1 MSSSTSSFR
10 NELKVVALIVVALAA
25 CELVVRLREQSL
37 SLDVRHIRQI
47 PDIAARLARG
57 DDGQHLL
64 RVLFIGNSM
73 TRYGVEPEIVERE
86 MSAQGVAPLRIE
98 RVFPDATALPDWY
111 YAFKRYFD
119 APTRAP
125 DVLVV
130 CFAAN
135 DLQDSQPIHSWRLAQ
150 YYTNL
155 GDVPEIF
162 REDIRD
168 FDSRAE
174 FLLSDASAAFAN
186 RTRVRERALDLL
198 IPNYRETAQQINRT
212 QQTKAGEKLA
222 RTQPTYNRLARLGRL
237 AESRGVRV
245 ILVAMPERVDYELDP
260 QLQTTA
266 EAAGMTLLDSR
277 AGHGLKPD
285 SYVDEMHLGAGGA
298 AIYSQFLARQLAPTL
313 RGIFDQKRQAVM
325 ATGK

>member
-1 MSSSTSSFR
+1 MI
-10 NELKVVALIVVALAA
+10 ALVLVALAA

-47 PDIAARLARG
+47 PDISARLAG
-57 DDGQHLL
+57 GEGL

-86 MSAQGVAPLRIE
+86 MSAHGVAPLRIE
-98 RVFPDATALPDWY
+98 RVFPDASALPDWY

-119 APTRAP
+119 APQRAP

-130 CFAAN
+130 CFAAT

-150 YYTNL
+150 YYTTL
-155 GDVPEIF
+155 ADLPELF

-168 FDSRAE
+168 FDARAE

-186 RTRVRERALDLL
+186 RTRVRERALDIL
-198 IPNYRETAQQINRT
+198 IPGYRETAQQINRT
-212 QQTKAGEKLA
+212 QQTQTGEKLA
-222 RTQPTYNRLARLGRL
+222 RTQPTYRRLARLGQL

-260 QLQTTA
+260 GLQA
-266 EAAGMTLLDSR
+266 AVEAARMTFLDSR
-277 AGHGLKPD
+277 AGHGLEPD
-285 SYVDEMHLGAGGA
+285 SYVDEMHLGEGGA
-298 AIYSQFLARQLAPTL
+298 RIYSEFLARQLAPKL
-313 RGIFDQKRQAVM
+313 QGIFDEKRQA
-325 ATGK
+325 AKAFGK

>member
-10 NELKVVALIVVALAA
+10 NELKVVALVLVALAA

-47 PDIAARLARG
+47 PDISARLAQG
-57 DDGQHLL
+57 EGL

-73 TRYGVEPEIVERE
+73 TRYGVEPDIVERE
-86 MSAQGVAPLRIE
+86 IAAQGIAPLRIE
-98 RVFPDATALPDWY
+98 RVFPDASALPDWY
-111 YAFKRYFD
+111 YAFKRFFD

-135 DLQDSQPIHSWRLAQ
+135 DLQDSQPVHTWRLAQ

-155 GDVPEIF
+155 RDVPEVF

-174 FLLSDASAAFAN
+174 FLLSDASVAFAN
-186 RTRVRERALDLL
+186 RTRVRERALDLV
-198 IPNYRETAQQINRT
+198 IPDYRETAQQINRT
-212 QQTKAGEKLA
+212 QKSQTAERLA
-222 RTQPTYNRLARLGRL
+222 HTQPTYRRLARLGEL
-237 AESRGVRV
+237 AKSRGVRV

-260 QLQTTA
+260 ALPSA
-266 EAAGMTLLDSR
+266 VEAAGMTLIDSR

-285 SYVDEMHLGAGGA
+285 SYADEMHLGASGA
-298 AIYSQFLARQLAPTL
+298 RVYSQFLARRLAPTL
-313 RGIFDQKRQAVM
+313 QGIFDEKRQAVM

>member
-10 NELKVVALIVVALAA
+10 SELKVVALIVVALAA

-47 PDIAARLARG
+47 PDIAARLAEG
-57 DDGQHLL
+57 DGL

-86 MSAQGVAPLRIE
+86 MASQGIAPLRIE

-119 APTRAP
+119 APVRAP

-130 CFAAN
+130 CFASY

-155 GDVPEIF
+155 GDVPEVF

-186 RTRVRERALDLL
+186 RTRVRERALDLV

-212 QQTKAGEKLA
+212 QQSQAGERLSRK
-222 RTQPTYNRLARLGRL
+222 QPTYRRLARLGQL
-237 AESRGVRV
+237 AQSRGVKV
-245 ILVAMPERVDYELDP
+245 ILVAMPERVDYELDT
-260 QLQTTA
+260 QLQPAA

-298 AIYSQFLARQLAPTL
+298 SIYSQFLARQLAPTL
-313 RGIFDQKRQAVM
+313 RGIFDRKKQSVM
-325 ATGK
+325 ATQK

>member
-1 MSSSTSSFR
+1 M
-10 NELKVVALIVVALAA
+10 VALVLVALAA

-47 PDIAARLARG
+47 PDISARLAGG
-57 DDGQHLL
+57 DGLL

-86 MSAQGVAPLRIE
+86 MSAHGVAPLRLE

-119 APTRAP
+119 APRRAP

-150 YYTNL
+150 YYTTFA
-155 GDVPEIF
+155 DVPEVF

-186 RTRVRERALDLL
+186 RTRVRERALDIF

-212 QQTKAGEKLA
+212 QQTQAGERLA
-222 RTQPTYNRLARLGRL
+222 RAQPTYRRLARLGQL
-237 AESRGVRV
+237 AGSRGVRV
-245 ILVAMPERVDYELDP
+245 ILVAMPERIEYELDP
-260 QLQTTA
+260 GLQPAA
-266 EAAGMTLLDSR
+266 EAAGMTLIDSR

-285 SYVDEMHLGAGGA
+285 SYVDEMHLGEGGA
-298 AIYSQFLARQLAPTL
+298 RIYSEFLARQLAPKL
-313 RGIFDQKRQAVM
+313 QGILDAKRQA
-325 ATGK
+325 ATAGGK